1 MAALCRALDGMPLAI
16 ELAAAR
22 IRALSVEQIARPAQ
36 RPVPAAGRRRP
47 HRAGPAADA
56 AGHHRLEPRPADA
69 TRAGA
74 AAAAVGVRGLVRWRW
89 PSRSAPTSE
98 LPADDV
104 LDLLAALVDK
114 SLVSLDR
121 EVTGEARYRL
131 LDTIREYAAGR
142 LAASGEREVTRAA
155 HRDYLMRLGDAIVA
169 RAFLPG
175 DPPWRERVAMY
186 RRIEVERANY
196 RAALAECLERGDAS
210 RGLRLC
216 SALRSPWVSY
226 GDVPEGVSWFD
237 RFLALDADVPPR
249 VLARARVCR
258 GELAFELQDY
268 ATAGECAR
276 SGLEIFRAAGDPR
289 EAAEAGALR
298 LLGLVSL
305 RAGRNDEALA
315 SVEASVEAARAARDN
330 WEEGLALAARA
341 AVIARQG
348 QLSEAQS
355 AFAEALE
362 VIRHNNGWGV
372 AQTLYGFGTLARVR
386 GDYAAALQHF
396 RDALALYQEID
407 SRPEIARCLAGIGWV
422 AMAQLD
428 LDLAGRSLAD
438 SLQLSLATGQRL
450 AIARGI
456 EAFAALAVMRDDLP
470 AAVKLAAAGA
480 ALREAISP
488 GRDGGGS
495 RADALLESARQ
506 RLGSQAVATLAAAG
520 RALTAYEAVAF
531 ALRLQPRP
539 DGPPPAPGRARAAR
553 PAPGPA
559 GRRCRR

>member
-1 MAALCRALDGMPLAI
+1 
-16 ELAAAR
+16 
-22 IRALSVEQIARPAQ
+22 
-36 RPVPAAGRRRP
+36 
-47 HRAGPAADA
+47 
-56 AGHHRLEPRPADA
+56 
-69 TRAGA
+69 
-74 AAAAVGVRGLVRWRW
+74 
-89 PSRSAPTSE
+89 
-98 LPADDV
+98 
-104 LDLLAALVDK
+104 
-114 SLVSLDR
+114 
-121 EVTGEARYRL
+121 
-131 LDTIREYAAGR
+131 
-142 LAASGEREVTRAA
+142 
-155 HRDYLMRLGDAIVA
+155 MRLGDGIVA

-216 SALRSPWVSY
+216 IALRSPWVSY

-249 VLARARVCR
+249 VQARARVCR

-276 SGLEIFRAAGDPR
+276 AGLEMFRAADGPR

-298 LLGLVSL
+298 LQGLVSL
-305 RAGRNDEALA
+305 RAGLTGEALA
-315 SVEASVEAARAARDN
+315 SVEASVQAARAAHDN

-428 LDLAGRSLAD
+428 LDLAARSLAD

-456 EAFAALAVMRDDLP
+456 EAFAALAVIRDDLP
-470 AAVKLAAAGA
+470 AAVRLAAAGA
-480 ALREAISP
+480 ALREAISQ
-488 GRDGGGS
+488 GSAAGGGS
-495 RADALLESARQ
+495 RAEALLESARQ
-506 RLGSQAVATLAAAG
+506 RLGPQAVAALAAEG
-520 RALTAYEAVAF
+520 RAMTAYEAVTF
-531 ALRLQPRP
+531 AMRLRARA
-539 DGPPPAPGRARAAR
+539 DGPAPGPVNGQPGQTVRPARARPGRAAPLTGAARPGRAR
-553 PAPGPA
+553 PGPEP
-559 GRRCRR
+559 GRCRRRPGRSVGADRPRAADRRAGRARPVQPGHRRRADDQPGHRGPARGQHLRQARFHLPRSGRRLDGRARVPAAERPRRGHDRPRPGPLARFGARRRRAAAGPPGTGRAAARRPGSSADAGRSSLWLHVSGWPYMP